1 MTSHSLESPRFTSFK
16 QHVGTLSDPCSL
28 HYRRRRPGRASP
40 PAPLLCPPFL
50 PPSPCSLSSLPGV
63 RAASLP
69 SFDPFSYFVSLSLP
83 LQSSLPFPLSVLPAV
98 SALGFSVLFL
108 SSFCFLPGSS
118 PSSGLRRQV
127 SCPDSPLPSCMTL
140 S

>member
-50 PPSPCSLSSLPGV
+50 PPSPCCLPCPGFGLPHFPPLTLSPILFLFLFPSSPLCLFPSLSSLPSL
-63 RAASLP
+63 RLASRSFFFLP
-69 SFDPFSYFVSLSLP
+69 SASCQDPAPPQASEGRCHALTFHS
-83 LQSSLPFPLSVLPAV
+83 QAV
-98 SALGFSVLFL
+98 
-108 SSFCFLPGSS
+108 
-118 PSSGLRRQV
+118 
-127 SCPDSPLPSCMTL
+127 
-140 S
+140 